1 MFSLIS
7 LTVLAL
13 RLADSQLEAAAA
25 AVSSAGAALQAAPRQ
40 LINPSINQSE
50 PIQQSIPQINLLFSF
65 SAKQGGGATAL
76 GGGE

>member
-40 LINPSINQSE
+40 PINQSE